1 MNEKGLYDL
10 ELCDFNELISKAKVS
25 LKDKNVEYK
34 KLLDEVKN
42 IMESYPNLQL
52 ILEDDKEIIL
62 TKFECKMLQK
72 LFNLQLDISQ
82 IEEQEIFFLGGREAY
97 FYFKN
102 IGVLKD

>member
-1 MNEKGLYDL
+1 MNEKGLYAL

-25 LKDKNVEYK
+25 LKNKNVEYK

-52 ILEDDKEIIL
+52 ILEDDKEINL
-62 TKFECKMLQK
+62 TKFEFKMLQK
-72 LFNLQLDISQ
+72 LFNLQLDIRQ

-102 IGVLKD
+102 IDILKE

>member
-52 ILEDDKEIIL
+52 ILEEDKEMNL
-62 TKFECKMLQK
+62 TNFECKMLQK
-72 LFNLQLDISQ
+72 LFNLQLDIRQ
-82 IEEQEIFFLGGREAY
+82 IEEQKIFFLGGREAY

-102 IGVLKD
+102 IDVLKE

>member
-34 KLLDEVKN
+34 NLLDEVKN
-42 IMESYPNLQL
+42 IMESYQNLQL
-52 ILEDDKEIIL
+52 ILEDDKEINL

-72 LFNLQLDISQ
+72 LFNLQLDIRQ

-102 IGVLKD
+102 INVLKE